1 MERLSSLEK
10 TNRAVKSASASAIES
25 VNNVKIDVSAITEC
39 KFDDIS
45 LVSAELAI
53 ELSGIKVSEN
63 FASVFNKYSFG
74 DILPLFQKQ
83 HKRTHYSN
91 A

>member
-1 MERLSSLEK
+1 MVRLNSLEK
-10 TNRAVKSASASAIES
+10 TNRAVKSASESAIES

-53 ELSGIKVSEN
+53 ELSGIKVSC
-63 FASVFNKYSFG
+63 
-74 DILPLFQKQ
+74 
-83 HKRTHYSN
+83 
-91 A
+91 